1 MQTYQRLNK
10 KYNSLFGKRFV
21 EDEESNEGEVKR
33 DVETFEQRWGWIY
46 NAELIKGFE
55 GIELNKVW
63 DLPIIQA
70 LNALAYLKDKSRN
83 EREQIEDMKK
93 SYGKR
98 I

>member
-33 DVETFEQRWGWIY
+33 DAETFGERWGWIY

-55 GIELNKVW
+55 GIKLDDVW
-63 DLPIIQA
+63 NLSIIQA
-70 LNALAYLKDKSRN
+70 LNALAYLKDKARN
-83 EREQIEDMKK
+83 EREQIQEMN
-93 SYGKR
+93 R
-98 I
+98 

>member
-21 EDEESNEGEVKR
+21 EDEEGNEGEVER

-70 LNALAYLKDKSRN
+70 LNALAYLKDKRRN
-83 EREQIEDMKK
+83 EIDQIEEMNK
-93 SYGKR
+93 SYGNG